1 MQARFVLQWLAGE
14 IDALPLWN
22 GGPQKLHVTDGAV
35 YPQTR
40 AGIDEVYSWALLA
53 EFRYPWPAEPDRAE
67 ERLAFG
73 WTRGVI
79 DLFTWACGEAA
90 EGPLSGQRTAGR
102 PALYEVSL
110 TCLCPVAGFTPGGLH
125 GDHCRLVRVG
135 AGAGV
140 SWRWPGPAPAG
151 LDVSG
156 GHGRCRGCQQVAVD
170 GLDLVGERVQV
181 TGGHRQHRVELCRHL
196 DPQRLHTQL
205 EISRITGEP
214 GCLAGRDDP
223 QPAGLAAQ
231 QDLLVDTA
239 ILGSEDH
246 RDRICAMPL
255 GRDDLGGAGGG

>member
-1 MQARFVLQWLAGE
+1 MVGVRPQPGGAGCARPDRAGVAVGADGGCASPVTLGTPRRRPPDRAELLAEAQAPAELARRADPGGEVTQARFVLQWLAGE
-14 IDALPLWN
+14 IEALPLWN

-53 EFRYPWPAEPDRAE
+53 EFRYPW
-67 ERLAFG
+67 
-73 WTRGVI
+73 
-79 DLFTWACGEAA
+79 
-90 EGPLSGQRTAGR
+90 
-102 PALYEVSL
+102 
-110 TCLCPVAGFTPGGLH
+110 
-125 GDHCRLVRVG
+125 RVG